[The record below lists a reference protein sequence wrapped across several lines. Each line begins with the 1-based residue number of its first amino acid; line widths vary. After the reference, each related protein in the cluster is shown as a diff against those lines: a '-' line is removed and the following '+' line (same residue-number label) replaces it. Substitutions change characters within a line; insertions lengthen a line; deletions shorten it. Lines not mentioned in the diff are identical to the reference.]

1 LPELLTAYSVFMF
14 GARLWDSWAISSN
27 VDRDD
32 LVSQAPVHSTPP
44 PLPLEGQR
52 TALPQRVRVGVLPS
66 ASRHPILNAY
76 AERAVNQW
84 KYEPGLFQGEPVS
97 IITTVLVN
105 FE

>member
-1 LPELLTAYSVFMF
+1 MSIVMIWL
-14 GARLWDSWAISSN
+14 ARLPFIPP
-27 VDRDD
+27 
-32 LVSQAPVHSTPP
+32 LP